1 MNWFT
6 KSVLFLYSL
15 IIAVLSGI
23 LLCAVFDD
31 GIFADLL
38 SPLSSIVTDPVR
50 KYFYIVIMLFLL
62 FLSVASILICITS
75 GRMSKTRIRNTD
87 IGGVDIGADAIE
99 SIASNSAKSAQ
110 VGIKNVKVR
119 VSSSKNNSIIV
130 RLNADLYSNVEI
142 PSSMTKVQEKVKKD
156 IERYTGLTVE
166 SVQVKVVKVEPIVA
180 KVDK

>member
-6 KSVLFLYSL
+6 KAVLFLYSV

-23 LLCAVFDD
+23 LLYAVHDES
-31 GIFADLL
+31 IYSELL
-38 SPLSSIVTDPVR
+38 SALSGIVTDPAK
-50 KYFYIVIMLFLL
+50 KYGYIVIIIFLL

-75 GRMSKTRIRNTD
+75 GRMTKTRIRTTD

-119 VSSSKNNSIIV
+119 VSSSKNNAISV
-130 RLNADLYSNVEI
+130 KLNADLYSNVEI

-156 IERYTGLTVE
+156 IERYTGLAVD
-166 SVQVKVVKVEPIVA
+166 SVQVKVAKVEPIVA

>member
-6 KSVLFLYSL
+6 KAVLFLYSV
-15 IIAVLSGI
+15 IIAVMSGV
-23 LLCAVFDD
+23 LLWAVYDD
-31 GIFADLL
+31 SIFADLL
-38 SPLSSIVTDPVR
+38 SPLSSIVTDPGR
-50 KYFYIVIMLFLL
+50 KYIYIALMLILL
-62 FLSVASILICITS
+62 FLSVSSILICITS
-75 GRMSKTRIRNTD
+75 GRMSRTRIRTTD

-119 VSSSKNNSIIV
+119 VTSSKNDAINV
-130 RLNADLYSNVEI
+130 KLNADLYSNVEI

-156 IERYTGLTVE
+156 IERYTGLAVD
-166 SVQVKVVKVEPIVA
+166 SVQVKVAKVEPIVA